1 MNRLNTILNLSV
13 HEPIINRFN
22 TILNLAVHDPIKT
35 GLIQS

>member
-1 MNRLNTILNLSV
+1 MNRFNTILNLAV

-22 TILNLAVHDPIKT
+22 TILNLAVHHPIKT